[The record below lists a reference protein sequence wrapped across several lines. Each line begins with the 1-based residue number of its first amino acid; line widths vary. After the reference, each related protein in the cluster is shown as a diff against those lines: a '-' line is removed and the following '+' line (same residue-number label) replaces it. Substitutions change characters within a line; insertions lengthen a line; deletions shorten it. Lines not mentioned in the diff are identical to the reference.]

1 MKIIKIKYVKY
12 SRIFSIKI
20 DSNTYDK
27 SKKNLR
33 RKTLIE
39 K

>member
-1 MKIIKIKYVKY
+1 MKIIKIKYIKY
-12 SRIFSIKI
+12 SRISSIKI
-20 DSNTYDK
+20 DSNTYNK
-27 SKKNLR
+27 SKNLR